1 MRIPPARFISSR
13 SKCSGGIA
21 FFLLFFLA
29 SGVYS
34 QGFGGPKSSKVILH
48 RKLPPVIHLASTTV
62 SVKTISHKDQQA
74 DAAQLLTQ
82 LLQTDLLKND
92 KSLTVDDN
100 SANVKI
106 LCTITNFDAP
116 PRQTYTRDET
126 VIDKG
131 KPALRKRTF
140 FKVSGTLNVDVKVA
154 DRSGKIL
161 DANNFTA
168 KYSREFAQ
176 DDDQSSG
183 IGVGSVVGAYH
194 SMKHYVRPG
203 SVDASETPLTDS
215 ELQQQLVRNVVAL
228 VTPRLVTTDEPV
240 EVFLAKGKLDEAD
253 KLAEGGLWSRDLD
266 TLETMKPLS
275 NAQEDAY
282 RFYNIGV
289 ANEALGYQAEDH
301 AAAKKFFEDAAINYG
316 KAIDAKQSEKN
327 FIDAQNR
334 IELAVTYYKKLD
346 ERGSKTSSAP
356 SGGSGASKSSAA
368 NSSSGTRGKTS
379 AALTNQKVIEMFKSG
394 VDESSIIST
403 IHDAHATRFDLSADG
418 LIDLSKNGIKGK
430 ILDAMK
436 ARNHPASPG
445 RGPNGGE

>member
-1 MRIPPARFISSR
+1 
-13 SKCSGGIA
+13 
-21 FFLLFFLA
+21 
-29 SGVYS
+29 
-34 QGFGGPKSSKVILH
+34 
-48 RKLPPVIHLASTTV
+48 
-62 SVKTISHKDQQA
+62 
-74 DAAQLLTQ
+74 
-82 LLQTDLLKND
+82 
-92 KSLTVDDN
+92 
-100 SANVKI
+100 
-106 LCTITNFDAP
+106 
-116 PRQTYTRDET
+116 
-126 VIDKG
+126 
-131 KPALRKRTF
+131 
-140 FKVSGTLNVDVKVA
+140 
-154 DRSGKIL
+154 
-161 DANNFTA
+161 
-168 KYSREFAQ
+168 
-176 DDDQSSG
+176 
-183 IGVGSVVGAYH
+183 
-194 SMKHYVRPG
+194 
-203 SVDASETPLTDS
+203 
-215 ELQQQLVRNVVAL
+215 LQQQLVRNVVAL